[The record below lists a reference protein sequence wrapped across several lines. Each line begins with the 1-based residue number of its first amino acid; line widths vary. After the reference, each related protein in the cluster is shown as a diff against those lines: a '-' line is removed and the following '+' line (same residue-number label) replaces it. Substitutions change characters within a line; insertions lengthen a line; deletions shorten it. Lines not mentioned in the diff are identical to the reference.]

1 MEENDI
7 NLPRSNIPPIKK
19 KKIEINP
26 LPLNKNL
33 KLENLKI
40 NELIDDNNEK
50 FHRNKRNIT
59 VSKTTV
65 EKNKLKFNEDE
76 NNDVN
81 DENNDLK
88 NKNNLFD
95 FDEKDDEE
103 QK

>member
-7 NLPRSNIPPIKK
+7 NLPRTNIPPIKK

-26 LPLNKNL
+26 LSLNKNL

-50 FHRNKRNIT
+50 FHRNRRNIS

-76 NNDVN
+76 NNENN
-81 DENNDLK
+81 DENND
-88 NKNNLFD
+88 NKNLFD